1 MKYLITMQF
10 NRAAGVDNIAA
21 LIEAGKA
28 HFQAGAEAGNLECA
42 YATLEHPA
50 KVIAIVSADSHD
62 EVLKSVATNPLASIS
77 TTCVQGLTDVSVAF
91 ESNAARVGG

>member
-10 NRAAGVDNIAA
+10 NRADGVDNIPQ

-28 HFQAGAEAGNLECA
+28 HFQAGAEAGNLDCA
-42 YATLEHPA
+42 YATLSHPA

-62 EVLKSVATNPLASIS
+62 EVLKNIATNPLASIC
-77 TTCVQGLTDVSVAF
+77 TTCVQGLADVSVAF
-91 ESNAARVGG
+91 ESNAARVAG